1 MLLLHLYVF
10 CGGHSCQP
18 HPLVLIAAPIL
29 LVTSIIQVA
38 DLGTYALARGDM
50 ASSAYREPII
60 ESERWE
66 ELAQGKE
73 HLTYVPFSIIKTTYD
88 DDALYEFANFA
99 VDHNMTVNFYMAA
112 RVYIPDRNVRDSE
125 VRQALAAGERD
136 TATLYILD
144 SRETGEMY
152 GMTTEV
158 VDGIVVGYYE

>member
-1 MLLLHLYVF
+1 MFYAVVTVVNRIRWF
-10 CGGHSCQP
+10 
-18 HPLVLIAAPIL
+18 LIAAPIL

-99 VDHNMTVNFYMAA
+99 VDHNMTVNFYM
-112 RVYIPDRNVRDSE
+112 PDRNVRDSE